1 MKPVVKDV
9 MQSLRKLLP
18 VAEQALS
25 TQTMKLDERVTAIS
39 QWRELTSPAMITSLL
54 DRIDQ
59 LEKLWIEP
67 TEQMVNAGLAEIQTW
82 LDNLN
87 ELRINQ
93 EGSNGYIDPELV
105 TDEEASDAAV
115 FTLQAMASKLP
126 KEPD

>member
-9 MQSLRKLLP
+9 MHDLRKLLP

-39 QWRELTSPAMITSLL
+39 QWRELTSPVMITALL
-54 DRIDQ
+54 DHIDQ
-59 LEKLWIEP
+59 LEKLWVEP

-82 LDNLN
+82 LDNLS

-93 EGSNGYIDPELV
+93 EGGDGYIDPELV

>member
-9 MQSLRKLLP
+9 MHDLRKLLP

-39 QWRELTSPAMITSLL
+39 QWRELTSPVMITVLL

-67 TEQMVNAGLAEIQTW
+67 TKDMVNAGLGEVQRI
-82 LDNLN
+82 LDEWESDHL
-87 ELRINQ
+87 
-93 EGSNGYIDPELV
+93 GWCVDDV
-105 TDEEASDAAV
+105 TDDQASDMAV
-115 FTLQAMASKLP
+115 FTLQAMAAKLP
-126 KEPD
+126 KEPE

>member
-9 MQSLRKLLP
+9 MHDLRKLLP
-18 VAEQALS
+18 VADQALS

-39 QWRELTSPAMITSLL
+39 QWRELTSPAMIKTLL

-82 LDNLN
+82 LDNLS

-93 EGSNGYIDPELV
+93 EGSDGYIDPELV

-115 FTLQAMASKLP
+115 FTLQAMAAKLP
-126 KEPD
+126 KEPE